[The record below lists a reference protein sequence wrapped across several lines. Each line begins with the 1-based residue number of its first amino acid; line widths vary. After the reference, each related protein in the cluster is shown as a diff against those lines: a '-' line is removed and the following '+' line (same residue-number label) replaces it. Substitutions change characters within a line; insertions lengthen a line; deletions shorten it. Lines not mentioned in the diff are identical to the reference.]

1 MDNKQQ
7 DEQQS
12 RMSRSQYRQQQRQ
25 TEQQPINEATEN
37 TTDQPYSREAV
48 ASQRHDETVAEK
60 TARLKR
66 RLNIA
71 IIALIVAICMIVGC
85 NALWLYAWMQY
96 DYESYEITAD
106 GDSNANYIGEDGNIY
121 NGGFNQGEKTETK
134 E

>member
-12 RMSRSQYRQQQRQ
+12 RMSRSQYRQ
-25 TEQQPINEATEN
+25 QQPINEATEN

-71 IIALIVAICMIVGC
+71 IIALIVAIIIVYLILFYVG
-85 NALWLYAWMQY
+85 
-96 DYESYEITAD
+96 
-106 GDSNANYIGEDGNIY
+106 
-121 NGGFNQGEKTETK
+121 
-134 E
+134 

>member
-12 RMSRSQYRQQQRQ
+12 RMSRSQYCQQQRQ

-60 TARLKR
+60 TARLKH

-71 IIALIVAICMIVGC
+71 IIALIVAIIIVYLILFYLG
-85 NALWLYAWMQY
+85 
-96 DYESYEITAD
+96 
-106 GDSNANYIGEDGNIY
+106 
-121 NGGFNQGEKTETK
+121 
-134 E
+134 

>member
-12 RMSRSQYRQQQRQ
+12 RMSRSQYRQKQLQA
-25 TEQQPINEATEN
+25 EQPNEAAEN
-37 TTDQPYSREAV
+37 TTDRPYSREAV

-71 IIALIVAICMIVGC
+71 IIALIVAIIIVYLILFYVG
-85 NALWLYAWMQY
+85 
-96 DYESYEITAD
+96 
-106 GDSNANYIGEDGNIY
+106 
-121 NGGFNQGEKTETK
+121 
-134 E
+134 